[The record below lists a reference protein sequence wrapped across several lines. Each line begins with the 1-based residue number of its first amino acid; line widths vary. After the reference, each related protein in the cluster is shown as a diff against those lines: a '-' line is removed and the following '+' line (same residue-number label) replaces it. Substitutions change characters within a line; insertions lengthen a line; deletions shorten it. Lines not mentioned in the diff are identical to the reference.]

1 MTKIKDLKELR
12 EFILYLENK
21 YDLLNFEIDGVKPW
35 QFMRVSID
43 YNLGKVARLMET
55 PHTKLSFKY
64 KIKNA
69 FNLLKNCIVHN
80 PFLAKQVDI
89 VIFSHPRVKKVDG
102 EYIDIYTKY
111 FIDELIK
118 ENKNFIEIESPYLG
132 KHLAKYY
139 KYKYYIDF
147 ILVVRNLFYRFISIH
162 DDKSKEIKI
171 IEKEIKDKVGNY
183 NLKLLFIKI
192 VKFYK
197 IEYFLYKKLFQ
208 KIKPKQIYVVV
219 SYSFGAMIKAAKDL
233 GIEVIE
239 FQHGNFSKF
248 HFGYYFG
255 EDKQELDYFPDKFLV
270 WNEYWKNHIN
280 FPIED
285 KNVIIRKFDY
295 LEYRKHFYA
304 HIKKVPKQAVV
315 LSQGVLGDRIAKKIL
330 DNWNRFKNFNII
342 YKLHPGEYERYKEY
356 RNLIKL
362 EKKYNVKIVTDIDLY
377 ELFAS
382 SEYQIGVFSTA
393 LYEGVEFGCKTIL
406 LDLPGI
412 EEMESFVKMYE
423 VEVV

>member
-1 MTKIKDLKELR
+1 M
-12 EFILYLENK
+12 
-21 YDLLNFEIDGVKPW
+21 
-35 QFMRVSID
+35 
-43 YNLGKVARLMET
+43 
-55 PHTKLSFKY
+55 
-64 KIKNA
+64 
-69 FNLLKNCIVHN
+69 
-80 PFLAKQVDI
+80 
-89 VIFSHPRVKKVDG
+89 
-102 EYIDIYTKY
+102 
-111 FIDELIK
+111 
-118 ENKNFIEIESPYLG
+118 
-132 KHLAKYY
+132 
-139 KYKYYIDF
+139 
-147 ILVVRNLFYRFISIH
+147 
-162 DDKSKEIKI
+162 
-171 IEKEIKDKVGNY
+171 
-183 NLKLLFIKI
+183 
-192 VKFYK
+192 
-197 IEYFLYKKLFQ
+197 
-208 KIKPKQIYVVV
+208 
-219 SYSFGAMIKAAKDL
+219 
-233 GIEVIE
+233 
-239 FQHGNFSKF
+239 
-248 HFGYYFG
+248 
-255 EDKQELDYFPDKFLV
+255 

-295 LEYRKHFYA
+295 LEYRKHFYS

-315 LSQGVLGDRIAKKIL
+315 LSQGVLGDRIAKKML